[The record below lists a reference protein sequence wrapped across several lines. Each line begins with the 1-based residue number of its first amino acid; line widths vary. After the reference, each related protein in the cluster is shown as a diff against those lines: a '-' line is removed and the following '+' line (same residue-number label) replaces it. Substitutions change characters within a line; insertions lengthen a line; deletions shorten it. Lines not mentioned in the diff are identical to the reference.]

1 MLPPAFV
8 GLMQRSIG
16 TAAVRDYNAN
26 IMCSRESYAVLPS
39 RFIASLMIF
48 LAAFIVGISAA
59 QFALKTRHGSM
70 DLRGY
75 SAHSTCLNE
84 DGIDFYRVATWQNKA
99 FKKGLLIVANHG
111 TQPVSFN
118 IDPKGRLV
126 ALEHEFV
133 DSSELN
139 LVMEPGDVHV
149 FTSANSLKFT
159 EMVRLSTPGYD
170 QELLDFT
177 FSYLTGDSTKINTM
191 HVVFDAEKG
200 FPSQCAS
207 N

>member
-1 MLPPAFV
+1 MLPPAFA
-8 GLMQRSIG
+8 GLMQKSIG

-26 IMCSRESYAVLPS
+26 IMCSRESYAILPS
-39 RFIASLMIF
+39 RFIASLLIF
-48 LAAFIVGISAA
+48 LAAFLIGISAA
-59 QFALKTRHGSM
+59 QFALKSRHDPM
-70 DLRGY
+70 DLPEY
-75 SAHSTCLNE
+75 SAHSTCLNQ
-84 DGIDFYRVATWQNKA
+84 DGIDFYRVTTWQNKA

-111 TQPVSFN
+111 TQPVSFS
-118 IDPKGRLV
+118 IDSQGRLV
-126 ALEHEFV
+126 DLDRKFSDPTEMN
-133 DSSELN
+133 S
-139 LVMEPGDVHV
+139 VMEPGDVHV
-149 FTSANSLKFT
+149 FSSANSLKFT

-177 FSYLTGDSTKINTM
+177 FSYLTGDSTKIKTM